1 MLRSLTKTRSL
12 SAQVV
17 AATKQGRVI
26 NIKIN
31 KLFCIQKKKLT
42 FFLKKIAP
50 RFSSAFIHTQPLY
63 ENNTVEDNAPIHALG
78 ARLGLQ
84 SLDSK
89 ILKQALTHKSVSG
102 QDNNESLEF
111 IGKRVTGLFATEFV
125 HCKYPV
131 LHPGA
136 LNATLRAYIGNK
148 SFNKIATEVGL
159 QHTITWKAPEDE
171 SVKLG
176 QATVMADCMNALI
189 GAIYQEQGLE
199 AAKKFIHNFVLS
211 RDFDVK
217 PFIKVEA
224 PKRHLSALLRQFEK
238 EPAESRLLSE
248 TGRTSSSPVFII
260 GVFSGKEKLGEGFGS
275 SLKMAEFR
283 VSFRYI

>member
-1 MLRSLTKTRSL
+1 M
-12 SAQVV
+12 
-17 AATKQGRVI
+17 
-26 NIKIN
+26 
-31 KLFCIQKKKLT
+31 
-42 FFLKKIAP
+42 
-50 RFSSAFIHTQPLY
+50 
-63 ENNTVEDNAPIHALG
+63 
-78 ARLGLQ
+78 
-84 SLDSK
+84 
-89 ILKQALTHKSVSG
+89 KQALTHKSVSG